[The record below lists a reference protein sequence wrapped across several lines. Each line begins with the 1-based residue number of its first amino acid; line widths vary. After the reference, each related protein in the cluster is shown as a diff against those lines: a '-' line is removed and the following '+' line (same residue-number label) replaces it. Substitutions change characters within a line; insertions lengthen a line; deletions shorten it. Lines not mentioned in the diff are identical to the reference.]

1 MRTICYCY
9 CRQIE
14 MWVDFVNWVFFVDFP
29 LDFRYLLWVKIFS
42 VSFHQ
47 NRIFVIFIQIRPLK
61 GQRCVSPTCTSAW
74 IFIIIDLLT
83 VIRRRTA
90 TAALGF
96 RKYRS
101 VSVCIS
107 ASSVLVV
114 LLHNTIREAWKTILC
129 WLCHQKLSIMYHRK
143 KKYPIQ

>member
-14 MWVDFVNWVFFVDFP
+14 MWVDFVNWVFFVDFL
-29 LDFRYLLWVKIFS
+29 LDFRYLLWVKIFA
-42 VSFHQ
+42 VSFHK
-47 NRIFVIFIQIRPLK
+47 NRIFVIFIQIRPLSSTLC
-61 GQRCVSPTCTSAW
+61 QSHLYISLDFHHNW
-74 IFIIIDLLT
+74 FIDRYKEKNSET
-83 VIRRRTA
+83 
-90 TAALGF
+90 ALGF